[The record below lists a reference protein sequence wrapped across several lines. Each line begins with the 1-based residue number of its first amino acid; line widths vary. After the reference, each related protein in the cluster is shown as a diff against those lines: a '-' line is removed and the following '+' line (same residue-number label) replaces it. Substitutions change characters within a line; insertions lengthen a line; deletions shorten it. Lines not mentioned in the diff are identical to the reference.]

1 MCREEVG
8 EIVVTLVLLQVK
20 FDCGDKDHV
29 MTLTENEVCQY
40 IVNMMT
46 PAAC

>member
-1 MCREEVG
+1 MS
-8 EIVVTLVLLQVK
+8 EIVVTSVPLQVK
-20 FDCGDKDHV
+20 FECGDKDHV
-29 MTLTENEVCQY
+29 ITLTENEVCQY